1 MLSED
6 YKTTE
11 GTIKDQSKKQ
21 MVKKMNQFEQEI
33 KRRIKHYYDQLAAL
47 ENAYYNHE
55 IESKEYIVEYEK
67 IKGKIELLKG

>member
-1 MLSED
+1 MAKE
-6 YKTTE
+6 
-11 GTIKDQSKKQ
+11 
-21 MVKKMNQFEQEI
+21 MNQFEQEI

-67 IKGKIELLKG
+67 VKQKIKLLEL

>member
-1 MLSED
+1 MLPED
-6 YKTTE
+6 NKTTE

-47 ENAYYNHE
+47 ENAYFHHE
-55 IESKEYIVEYEK
+55 IEAKEYIVEYEK
-67 IKGKIELLKG
+67 IKGKIKLLE

>member
-1 MLSED
+1 
-6 YKTTE
+6 
-11 GTIKDQSKKQ
+11 
-21 MVKKMNQFEQEI
+21 MNEFEKEI

-67 IKGKIELLKG
+67 VKQKIKLLES